1 MLEQNLLAYTAQ
13 PVPYLGR
20 VDLAAVFFDRAK
32 LASETAQF
40 GKKLSAACAVAAGG
54 SYNVCLLVL

>member
-32 LASETAQF
+32 LASETVQF
-40 GKKLSAACAVAAGG
+40 GKKPSTA
-54 SYNVCLLVL
+54 